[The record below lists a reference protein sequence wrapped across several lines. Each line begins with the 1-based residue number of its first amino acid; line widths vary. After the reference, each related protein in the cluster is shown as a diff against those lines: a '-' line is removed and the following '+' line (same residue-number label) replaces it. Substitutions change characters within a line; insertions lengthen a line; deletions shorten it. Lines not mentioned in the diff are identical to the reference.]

1 MYWVQPASLLGNCD
15 RLFPPGLDLPWD
27 PTMPRDLRSVA
38 NPSGASK
45 AEFEARPEP
54 MFGTLLLDSLIKP
67 V

>member
-1 MYWVQPASLLGNCD
+1 
-15 RLFPPGLDLPWD
+15 
-27 PTMPRDLRSVA
+27 MPRDLRSVA

-45 AEFEARPEP
+45 AEFEARPET

>member
-1 MYWVQPASLLGNCD
+1 
-15 RLFPPGLDLPWD
+15 
-27 PTMPRDLRSVA
+27 MPRDLRSVV
-38 NPSGASK
+38 NPSGTSK